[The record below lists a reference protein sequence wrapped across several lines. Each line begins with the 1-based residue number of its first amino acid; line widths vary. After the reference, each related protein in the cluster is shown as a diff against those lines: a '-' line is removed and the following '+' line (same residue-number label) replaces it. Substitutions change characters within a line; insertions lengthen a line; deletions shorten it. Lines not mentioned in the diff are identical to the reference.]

1 MEERLNAQHRDIQ
14 NILRINKNREEAKYD
29 FIERYKK
36 DNISKL
42 TKDCEFV
49 FIIKSFV
56 EEWNEDDWKALD
68 YILGR
73 QKKLDGKS
81 TKLESHKCLC
91 GQCNL
96 QNLCFIEHTPS
107 GLSFKVGI
115 CCIIKISSKCHK
127 DMLALEKDRK
137 MKRINNLI
145 EKQRQEIIANLHRDL
160 DSLPPPLD
168 FSKNFA
174 ILRDY
179 RDIVQN
185 ETFNSIPDKSNIT
198 IKKIYKEKLLK
209 YLEDMF
215 KKTFKDK
222 EKYEQK
228 IKHDKLVE
236 YVSTE
241 LQTIH
246 TSFKNESKEITLDKL
261 LQLERHINKEK
272 FYFDPAKQY
281 QDNILVKPLLLS
293 VDDERKRIVA
303 YWDEVVEIDG
313 YDTLNDKTIRQLIKD
328 HRAKWSNETQKWSV
342 QRRELQIIKKCCTAR
357 QHLCVLRK
365 TPNCKACLQPNGDHP
380 TLCDSCRFVPFP
392 EDSTFMDIDQFF
404 KQPIKIQKQIIS
416 CAQSN
421 VKNNTDT
428 DSKWKNFLKAIG
440 KPISVD

>member
-1 MEERLNAQHRDIQ
+1 MEERLNAQHRDIR
-14 NILRINKNREEAKYD
+14 NILQINENREEAKYD

-56 EEWNEDDWKALD
+56 EKWNEDDWKALD

-96 QNLCFIEHTPS
+96 QHLCFIEHTPS
-107 GLSFKVGI
+107 GLRFKVGK

-127 DMLALEKDRK
+127 DMLVLEKDRK
-137 MKRINNLI
+137 MKRINDLI
-145 EKQRQEIIANLHRDL
+145 EKQLQEIIANLHRDL
-160 DSLPPPLD
+160 DSLPLSLD

-174 ILRDY
+174 ILRNY

-209 YLEDMF
+209 YLENMF
-215 KKTFKDK
+215 KKTFKD
-222 EKYEQK
+222 EEDYQQK

-236 YVSTE
+236 YISSE
-241 LQTIH
+241 LRTIH
-246 TSFKNESKEITLDKL
+246 NNFKNESEEITLDKL
-261 LQLERHINKEK
+261 LQLVRHINKEK
-272 FYFDPAKQY
+272 FPFD
-281 QDNILVKPLLLS
+281 PLLLS

-313 YDTLNDKTIRQLIKD
+313 YDTLHNKTLRQIIKD
-328 HRAKWSNETQKWSV
+328 HRAKWSKETEKWSV

-392 EDSTFMDIDQFF
+392 ENPFYMDIDQFF
-404 KQPIKIQKQIIS
+404 KQPINIQKQIIS
-416 CAQSN
+416 RAQSN
-421 VKNNTDT
+421 S
-428 DSKWKNFLKAIG
+428 DSKWKNFLKAI
-440 KPISVD
+440 